1 MEFLVLH
8 QKCCL
13 QPPLQPYHR
22 YTLHMHA
29 CSERS
34 GTLTAPG
41 RDGEEIATKI
51 HHAFQCDRERLG
63 QTRALLSLIVRL
75 RFIKILKVTYACL
88 YTLVYIVKNKQRP
101 YVMSIVI
108 AYKSFAV
115 CLGDQWSLNLPL
127 FTVWSL
133 SVQWTASLFS
143 TIVPH
148 SLKHLSLKCLQR
160 QINCHQE
167 FKPGNWEWKG
177 SRTYWII
184 LHEMVESSFSP
195 RKRLAGQDLGKERS
209 QISRQMR
216 ELPLLWKIS
225 LCQGTWS
232 LFLA

>member
-1 MEFLVLH
+1 MD
-8 QKCCL
+8 
-13 QPPLQPYHR
+13 
-22 YTLHMHA
+22 A
-29 CSERS
+29 CSETS
-34 GTLTAPG
+34 GTLTALRRSG
-41 RDGEEIATKI
+41 DEIVTKI

-63 QTRALLSLIVRL
+63 QTCALLSIIVRL
-75 RFIKILKVTYACL
+75 HFITILKVTYACL

-167 FKPGNWEWKG
+167 FKPGNWE
-177 SRTYWII
+177 
-184 LHEMVESSFSP
+184 
-195 RKRLAGQDLGKERS
+195 
-209 QISRQMR
+209 
-216 ELPLLWKIS
+216 
-225 LCQGTWS
+225 
-232 LFLA
+232 